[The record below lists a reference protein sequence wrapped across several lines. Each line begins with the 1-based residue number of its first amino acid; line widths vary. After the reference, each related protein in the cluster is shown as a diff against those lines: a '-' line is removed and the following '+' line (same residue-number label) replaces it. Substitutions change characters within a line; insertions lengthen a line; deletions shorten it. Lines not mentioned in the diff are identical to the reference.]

1 MPLIAS
7 NANIDFEAYEDLYKM
22 KTFIGD
28 SLEPMSAESLSFEPL
43 DYDLSLQRS
52 KASEI
57 FNLHRPMLEE
67 HNVSFKYVQDLLT
80 SFKTETLME
89 SDINEQLFE
98 ILSNIPYDI

>member
-1 MPLIAS
+1 MLFEYIFTKDLICNDNIFSYAWVGFRIAFLSSQIYMHWKMPLIAS

-57 FNLHRPMLEE
+57 FNLP
-67 HNVSFKYVQDLLT
+67 
-80 SFKTETLME
+80 
-89 SDINEQLFE
+89 
-98 ILSNIPYDI
+98 ILA